1 MNKKILFTTAILL
14 SISVMGCQ
22 KKKDN
27 HGFKDNY
34 NFGEALDGAERDEVL
49 AKVFDNL
56 KNAVSTT
63 NTFKYDYQQTLSKN
77 TSTGKITT
85 TYYDNY
91 YYVVKD
97 ETNNVSE
104 DSGIKFTSKDK
115 VETHVFISSDGKFST
130 RYSLRNL
137 NGEESIFTN
146 NIKYPDEAA
155 QAKAK
160 REFSYPER
168 YQDMFEYCSLFKK
181 GKSYVAIESS
191 RNELHTPKEYGNDT
205 RELIQIDEMQCVYE
219 INAKFQITKFSSI
232 ANTYANLDGS
242 TQEYTQDVKLL
253 VHEEDVTT
261 YKYGTRATG
270 DFAKYEEQFNKPT
283 QYSFTNYRE
292 NGKYADGAWTK
303 NGETNIGSG
312 AQYFTTDL
320 QTRLFSTTFSF
331 TPNSTNNA
339 FTLYHST
346 DIIDKYVTDAEMK
359 HVKANFPS
367 LADQVEKI
375 EGLSIVGKT
384 EAGDEII
391 LAEEGKTYRL
401 RLEFVATVTG
411 VDTIQFSDVK
421 LINYYDYAY

>member
-14 SISVMGCQ
+14 SISMMGCQ
-22 KKKDN
+22 KKKVDK

-34 NFGEALDGAERDEVL
+34 EFGELIESAERDEIL

-56 KNAVSTT
+56 KNVVSTT
-63 NTFKYDYQQTLSKN
+63 NTFKYDYQQTLSRN
-77 TSTGKITT
+77 VSSGKTT
-85 TYYDNY
+85 NTYYDNY
-91 YYVVKD
+91 YYVIKD

-104 DSGIKFTSKDK
+104 ESGIKFTSKDII
-115 VETHVFISSDGKFST
+115 ETHVFISSDGKFQT
-130 RYSLRNL
+130 RYTLRNL
-137 NGEESIFTN
+137 NGEESISTS

-155 QAKAK
+155 TAKAK

-168 YQDMFEYCSLFKK
+168 YQNMFEDYSLYKK
-181 GKSYVAIESS
+181 GKSYVAIESQKS
-191 RNELHTPKEYGNDT
+191 ELHTPKEYGNDT
-205 RELIQIDEMQCVYE
+205 RELIQIEELQCVYE
-219 INAKFQITKFSSI
+219 INAKYQLTKFSSI
-232 ANTYANLDGS
+232 GNSYSNLDGS
-242 TQEYTQDVKLL
+242 TKEYTQDVKLL

-261 YKYGTRATG
+261 YKYGTRASG
-270 DFAKYEEQFNKPT
+270 DFSKYEEQFNKPM
-283 QYSFTNYRE
+283 QNSYTNYRE

-303 NGETNIGSG
+303 NGEANIGSG
-312 AQYFTTDL
+312 AQYYTTDL

-331 TPNSTNNA
+331 KPDSTNNA

-346 DIIDKYVTDAEMK
+346 DILDKYVTDAEMK
-359 HVKANFPS
+359 HVRASFPS

-391 LAEEGKTYRL
+391 LAEEGKTYKL

-411 VDTIQFSDVK
+411 VDAIQFSDVK
-421 LINYYDYAY
+421 LINYYAD

>member
-1 MNKKILFTTAILL
+1 MNKKILFTAAILL
-14 SISVMGCQ
+14 SISMMGCQ

-34 NFGEALDGAERDEVL
+34 EFGELIESAERDQVL

-56 KNAVSTT
+56 KNVVSTT
-63 NTFKYDYQQTLSKN
+63 NTFKYDYQQTLSRN
-77 TSTGKITT
+77 ISTGKITN

-97 ETNNVSE
+97 ETNNVGE
-104 DSGIKFTSKDK
+104 ESGIKFTSKDK

-130 RYSLRNL
+130 RYTLRNL
-137 NGEESIFTN
+137 NGEESIYTS

-155 QAKAK
+155 TAKAK
-160 REFSYPER
+160 REFAYPER
-168 YQDMFEYCSLFKK
+168 YQSMFEDYSLFKK
-181 GKSYVAIESS
+181 GKSYVAIDSQKS
-191 RNELHTPKEYGNDT
+191 ELHTPKEYGNDT
-205 RELIQIDEMQCVYE
+205 RELIQIEELQCVYE

-232 ANTYANLDGS
+232 ANSYSNLDGS
-242 TQEYTQDVKLL
+242 TKEYTQEVKLL
-253 VHEEDVTT
+253 VHEEDSTT
-261 YKYGTRATG
+261 FKYGTRASG
-270 DFAKYEEQFNKPT
+270 DFSKYEEQFNKPM
-283 QYSFTNYRE
+283 QSSYYNYRE
-292 NGKYADGAWTK
+292 NGKYADGVWTK
-303 NGETNIGSG
+303 NGETNLGAG
-312 AQYFTTDL
+312 AQYYTTDL
-320 QTRLFSTTFSF
+320 QTRLFSIMFTFK
-331 TPNSTNNA
+331 PDSTNNA

-346 DIIDKYVTDAEMK
+346 DITDQYVTDAEMK
-359 HVKANFPS
+359 HVVAHFPS

-421 LINYYDYAY
+421 LINYYAD